1 MADAPATKKSSGLKK
16 KLGPLPLYGWVL
28 IVLAVAAYFL
38 FFRKGTVG
46 SSTAPETA
54 AAIPVQSS
62 ADQSAGL
69 VPSAGSPSD
78 GGSSTS
84 DLLNAYGAET
94 AALTGALLQTQANV
108 VALAQGQQGAL
119 ASQTAVPAIDNSNG
133 SLVGSQPGGA
143 NAPTFNFSFPGIT
156 NTATKPVATAA
167 KTTVSAGATA
177 KKAATPIKYQ
187 TYKRD
192 VVLGKGQT
200 VHFTTGKGYYAA

>member
-1 MADAPATKKSSGLKK
+1 MADAPAPKKSSGLKK
-16 KLGPLPLYGWVL
+16 KVGPLPLYGWVL

-38 FFRKGTVG
+38 FFRRGAG
-46 SSTAPETA
+46 SSAAPETA

-78 GGSSTS
+78 SGGSTS

-108 VALAQGQQGAL
+108 VALAQAQQSNL
-119 ASQTAVPAIDNSNG
+119 AASTAVPANDTSSG
-133 SLVGSQPGGA
+133 SFVSSQPGGS
-143 NAPTFNFSFPGIT
+143 NAPSFSFSFPNIT
-156 NTATKPVATAA
+156 NTATKPAVTAV
-167 KTTVSAGATA
+167 KSTVSAGATA
-177 KKAATPIKYQ
+177 KKAATPVKYY

-192 VVLGKGQT
+192 VKLGSGQT
-200 VHFTTGKGYYAA
+200 VHFTTGRGYYAA

>member
-1 MADAPATKKSSGLKK
+1 MADAPPKSSSGLKK
-16 KLGPLPLYGWVL
+16 KVGPLPLYGWVL

-46 SSTAPETA
+46 SSTAPETSA
-54 AAIPVQSS
+54 SIPVQSS

-69 VPSAGSPSD
+69 VPSAGAPSD
-78 GGSSTS
+78 SGSSTS

-94 AALTGALLQTQANV
+94 ANLTGALLQTQANV
-108 VALAQGQQGAL
+108 VALAQAQQGSLFAG
-119 ASQTAVPAIDNSNG
+119 TAVPSNSTADG

-156 NTATKPVATAA
+156 NTATKPVAAAA
-167 KTTVSAGATA
+167 KTTVSAASTA

-192 VVLGKGQT
+192 VVLKPGQT
-200 VHFTTGKGYYAA
+200 VHFTTGRGYYAA